1 MPALN
6 PLANALTT
14 IYNNEMRRN
23 KQAII
28 LPASKLII
36 NVLRVMQKE
45 GYIGE
50 FEFIDDGRAGKIVVQ
65 LLGRINKCGPITPR
79 YPLKYRD
86 LLKLPDYIRRYLPS
100 KEIGIIIISTS
111 KGVMTHKDA
120 IRERIGGV
128 ALGYVY

>member
-6 PLANALTT
+6 TLTNALIT
-14 IYNNEMRRN
+14 IYNNEIRRN
-23 KQAII
+23 KQAVIM
-28 LPASKLII
+28 PASKLII

-65 LLGRINKCGPITPR
+65 LLGRVNKCGPITPR

-86 LLKLPDYIRRYLPS
+86 LLRLPDYIRRYLPS
-100 KEIGIIIISTS
+100 KEIGIIIVSTP

-120 IRERIGGV
+120 IRERIGGI

>member
-1 MPALN
+1 MTVIN
-6 PLANALTT
+6 PLANALVT
-14 IYNNEMRRN
+14 IYNNEVRRN

-28 LPASKLII
+28 MPSSKLII

-50 FEFIDDGRAGKIVVQ
+50 FEYIDDGRWGKVVVQ

-79 YPLKYRD
+79 YSLKYRD
-86 LLKLPDYIRRYLPS
+86 MINLPQHVRTYLPS
-100 KEIGIIIISTS
+100 KEIGVILVSTS
-111 KGVMTHKDA
+111 KGVMTHKEA
-120 IRERIGGV
+120 ARQRLGGV

>member
-1 MPALN
+1 LVVLN

-14 IYNNEMRRN
+14 IYNNEVRRN

-28 LPASKLII
+28 MPASKLII
-36 NVLRVMQKE
+36 NVLRVLQRE

-50 FEFIDDGRAGKIVVQ
+50 FEYVDDGRWGKIVVQ

-79 YPLKYRD
+79 FPLTYRE
-86 LLKLPDYIRRYLPS
+86 LLNMPDYIRRYLPS
-100 KEIGIIIISTS
+100 KEIGIIILTTS
-111 KGVMTHKDA
+111 KGVMSHRDA
-120 IRERIGGV
+120 IKMRIGGI

>member
-14 IYNNEMRRN
+14 LYNNEVRRK

-28 LPASKLII
+28 MPASKLII
-36 NVLRVMQKE
+36 NVLRVLQKE

-50 FEFIDDGRAGKIVVQ
+50 FEYIDDGRAGKIIVQ

-79 YPLKYRD
+79 YPLTYKD
-86 LLKLPDYIRRYLPS
+86 LLTLPDYVRKYLPS
-100 KEIGIIIISTS
+100 KEIGILIISTS
-111 KGVMTHKDA
+111 KGVMSHKEA
-120 IRERIGGV
+120 LKERIGGV